1 MSELVMKS
9 RIRVYSKGQIT
20 LPIKVRALA
29 GIREGDAL
37 DLELLREPSGK
48 WTIVLRPVEEKA

>member
-9 RIRVYSKGQIT
+9 RIRVYSKGQLT
-20 LPIKVRALA
+20 LPIRVRALV
-29 GIREGDAL
+29 GIKRADTL